1 MAGGKLVMMKG
12 LPGSGKSTY
21 ARELV
26 EKKGYIRINKDDLRG
41 MMSNGVWNG
50 KREKRVVAI
59 RDFIIRDVL
68 ESGGNVVVDDTN
80 YGWEDRLRA
89 LAKEYGAVFEIID
102 VDTDVEECIKR
113 DLKRANSV
121 GASVIWR
128 MYYEHVSPPEKYVA
142 PEGSMEVILCDLD
155 GTLALMNDEKNS
167 RSPYDWKRVGED
179 AVCPA
184 VSHIL
189 HQMQS
194 GYESR
199 PVILVSGRDEVC
211 RSETEAWLEKHE
223 IKYEALFMRPAGDM
237 RKDIIIKREIFDREI
252 RDKYDVLFV
261 LDDRIS
267 VCRQWHQL
275 GLRLL
280 RLGNP
285 DEEF

>member
-1 MAGGKLVMMKG
+1 MTGKLVMMRG

-21 ARELV
+21 AKELV
-26 EKKGYIRINKDDLRG
+26 GKGFVRICKDDLRS

-50 KREKRVVAI
+50 KREKRVVRV

-80 YGWEDRLRA
+80 YNWEDHLRG
-89 LAKEYGAVFEIID
+89 LASEYSAKFEVID
-102 VDTDVEECIKR
+102 VDTDVDTCIKR
-113 DLKRANSV
+113 DLARENSV

-155 GTLALMNDEKNS
+155 GTLALMNDENNS
-167 RSPYDWKRVGED
+167 RSPYDWERVGED

-211 RSETEAWLEKHE
+211 RSETEAWLEKHDIE
-223 IKYEALFMRPAGDM
+223 YKALFMRPAGDK
-237 RKDIIIKREIFDREI
+237 RKDTIVKREIFDREI
-252 RDKYDVLFV
+252 RDKYAVLFV

-267 VCRQWHQL
+267 VCRQWYGM
-275 GLRLL
+275 GLPLL
-280 RLGNP
+280 RVGDP
-285 DEEF
+285 DADF

>member
-1 MAGGKLVMMKG
+1 MTGKLVMMRG

-21 ARELV
+21 AKELV
-26 EKKGYIRINKDDLRG
+26 GKGFVRICKDDLRS

-50 KREKRVVAI
+50 KREKRVVRV

-80 YGWEDRLRA
+80 YGWEDRLRG
-89 LAKEYGAVFEIID
+89 LASEYSAKFEVID
-102 VDTDVEECIKR
+102 VDTDVNTCIKR
-113 DLKRANSV
+113 DLARENSV

-155 GTLALMNDEKNS
+155 GTLALMNDENNS
-167 RSPYDWKRVGED
+167 RSPYDWERVGED

-211 RSETEAWLEKHE
+211 RSETEAWLEKHDIE
-223 IKYEALFMRPAGDM
+223 YKALFMRPAGDK
-237 RKDIIIKREIFDREI
+237 RKDTIVKREIFDREI
-252 RDKYDVLFV
+252 RDKYAVLFV

-267 VCRQWHQL
+267 VCRQWYGM
-275 GLRLL
+275 GLPLL
-280 RLGNP
+280 RVGDP
-285 DEEF
+285 DADF